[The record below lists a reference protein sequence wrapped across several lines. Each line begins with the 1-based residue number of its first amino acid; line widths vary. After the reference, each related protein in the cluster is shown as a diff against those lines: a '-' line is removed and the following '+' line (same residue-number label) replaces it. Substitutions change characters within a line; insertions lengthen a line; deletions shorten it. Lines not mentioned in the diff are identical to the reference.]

1 MLFNLTCGIS
11 QKYKSQDEGL
21 PSSGLRTTRV
31 IKMMEQDIKRGKY
44 KNIEGTK
51 LFDVLSDVFGEA
63 HVSLKD
69 GKCYVTYGALSP
81 LIAWVKDKSTLMVD
95 TIMDPDVDIEAGLD
109 SRKKY
114 NKFLD
119 IATGF
124 NAKARTKRLKD
135 KAKKSK

>member
-1 MLFNLTCGIS
+1 
-11 QKYKSQDEGL
+11 
-21 PSSGLRTTRV
+21 
-31 IKMMEQDIKRGKY
+31 MMEQDIKRGNY

-51 LFDVLSDVFGEA
+51 LFEVLKDVFGEA
-63 HVSLKD
+63 HVSQEN
-69 GKCYVTYGALSP
+69 GKCQVSYGALSP

-95 TIMDPDVDIEAGLD
+95 TIMDPEVDIETGLD

-124 NAKARTKRLKD
+124 NAKGRSKRLKD
-135 KAKKSK
+135 KLKKGK

>member
-1 MLFNLTCGIS
+1 
-11 QKYKSQDEGL
+11 
-21 PSSGLRTTRV
+21 
-31 IKMMEQDIKRGKY
+31 MMEQDIKRGKY

-95 TIMDPDVDIEAGLD
+95 TIMDPDVDI
-109 SRKKY
+109 
-114 NKFLD
+114 
-119 IATGF
+119 
-124 NAKARTKRLKD
+124 
-135 KAKKSK
+135 